1 MQLAHDE
8 RLRLAALAHAARL
21 REAFDDHVPA
31 RELVRGFDFEGQR
44 VQLVGPGMG
53 IFKPKQLG
61 DGPLSIRSSLAS
73 RYSDEPT
80 ADGASLRYDFAPR
93 AREYDNDGLKRL
105 CKLGRPLIYLI
116 QVAPKRL
123 GSEYAIVAPVYVVDW
138 TESARRFEI
147 ALRPSSAEASREGLV
162 SEISPSPIERA
173 YRHAEL
179 AVRLHQAHFRRAVL
193 AAYRQRCAVCEL
205 AIRPLLDAAHILP
218 DAAGGEPRVENG
230 LGLCVLHHRAFDRDL
245 LRVTPEYTIRIDAN
259 VAGTGDAFAR
269 EALIAFEGRRLTVP
283 REERLRPSPEALAR
297 RVGA

>member
-8 RLRLAALAHAARL
+8 RLRLAALSHAERL

-31 RELVRGFDFEGQR
+31 REFEQGFEFEGQR
-44 VQLVGPGMG
+44 VRLVGPGMG
-53 IFKPKQLG
+53 IFKPKQLD
-61 DGPLSIRSSLAS
+61 DGPISIRSSLAS
-73 RYSDEPT
+73 RYSDEPA
-80 ADGASLRYDFAPR
+80 ADGSSLRYDFAPR

-105 CKLGRPLIYLI
+105 CELGRPLIYLI

-123 GSEYAIVAPVYVVDW
+123 GSEYAIVAPVYVVGW

-147 ALRPSSAEASREGLV
+147 ALRPSWAEASREGLV
-162 SEISPSPIERA
+162 SEVAPSLVERA
-173 YRHAEL
+173 YRHVEL

-245 LRVTPEYTIRIDAN
+245 LRVTPEYTIRIDASL
-259 VAGTGDAFAR
+259 AGAADAFAR
-269 EALIAFEGRRLTVP
+269 EALLAFEGRRLTVP

-297 RVGA
+297 RAGA